1 MAVNTDVS
9 SERHGGRLRIAAW
22 GTVAFLLMLPLAA
35 MQFTDEVAWTIGDFI
50 FAALMLGSV
59 GLALELTVRTS
70 RNLAFR
76 AGVAILL
83 AVPFMSLWFTGAVGV
98 IGDEDNPANL
108 VFLVT
113 PLFALG
119 AAALARFRAAGLARA
134 MAATAVAQLV
144 AGGIGVAAAMNAPTP
159 VFSPEALVIIA
170 FFTAMWLVAGALFRA
185 AAREH
190 AAGDAAR

>member
-1 MAVNTDVS
+1 MAGNAGAIGG
-9 SERHGGRLRIAAW
+9 RHGSRLRIAAW

-35 MQFTDEVAWTIGDFI
+35 MQFTDEVDWTIGDFI
-50 FAALMLGSV
+50 FAALMLGGV

-76 AGVAILL
+76 AGVALML
-83 AVPFMSLWFTGAVGV
+83 AVPFLSIWFTGAVGI

-113 PLFALG
+113 PLFALA
-119 AAALARFRAAGLARA
+119 AAALARFRAEGLARA
-134 MAATAVAQLV
+134 MAATAIAQLV
-144 AGGIGVAAAMNAPTP
+144 AGGIGVAAAANAPTP
-159 VFSPEALVIIA
+159 VFAPEALVIIA
-170 FFTAMWLVAGALFRA
+170 MFTVMWLAASWLFASA
-185 AAREH
+185 AKQR

>member
-1 MAVNTDVS
+1 MAGIADMS
-9 SERHGGRLRIAAW
+9 GERHGSRLRVAGW

-35 MQFTDEVAWTIGDFI
+35 MQFTDEVDWSIGDFI

-76 AGVAILL
+76 AGVAIML
-83 AVPFMSLWFTGAVGV
+83 AVPFLSLWFTGAVGI
-98 IGDEDNPANL
+98 IGSEDNPANL

-119 AAALARFRAAGLARA
+119 AAAVARFRPAGLARA
-134 MAATAVAQLV
+134 MAATAIAQLV

-159 VFSPEALVIIA
+159 VFAPEALVIIA
-170 FFTAMWLVAGALFRA
+170 MFTVMWLVASWLFASA
-185 AAREH
+185 AKQH